1 MGLTEM
7 DMGLKAGG
15 PLFAVRDMER
25 SLAFYREVLGLEVVN
40 DFGANKVLTG
50 GLSLQTLETWA
61 EFLDKPVED
70 IRFGG
75 NDAEMYYVAED
86 FDAFL
91 DVLKEHPET
100 KLIRPPV
107 EHRWGQRAVRLYDPD
122 GHIIEVGESLNK
134 VAKRFRDSG
143 LSEEGVAR
151 RMDISLEYARE
162 LLK

>member
-1 MGLTEM
+1 M

-15 PLFAVRDMER
+15 PLFAVRDMQR
-25 SLAFYREVLGLEVVN
+25 ALAFYREVLGLEVIN
-40 DFGANKVLTG
+40 DFGANVVLAG

-61 EFLDKPVED
+61 EFLDKPMED

-91 DVLKEHPET
+91 WILKGHPEI
-100 KLIRPPV
+100 KLVRPPQ

-122 GHIIEVGESLNK
+122 GHIIEIGESLDK
-134 VAKRFRDSG
+134 VAKRFRDGG
-143 LSEEGVAR
+143 LNEEGVAR
-151 RMDISLEYARE
+151 RMDISLEYAKE

>member
-1 MGLTEM
+1 ME
-7 DMGLKAGG
+7 LKAGG

-25 SLAFYREVLGLEVVN
+25 SLAFYRDVLGLEAVN
-40 DFGANKVLTG
+40 DFGANVVLTG

-61 EFLDKPVED
+61 EFLDKPAEG

-75 NDAEMYYVAED
+75 NDAEMYYVADD

-91 DVLKEHPET
+91 GTLKDHPET
-100 KLIRPPV
+100 KLVRPPV

-143 LSEEGVAR
+143 LNEEGVAR

>member
-1 MGLTEM
+1 
-7 DMGLKAGG
+7 MGLKAGG

-25 SLAFYREVLGLEVVN
+25 SLAFYRDMLGLEVVN
-40 DFGANKVLTG
+40 DFGANVVLTG

-61 EFLDKPVED
+61 EFLDKPLD
-70 IRFGG
+70 GIRFGG

-91 DVLKEHPET
+91 GVLKDYPEA
-100 KLIRPPV
+100 KLVRPPV

-143 LSEEGVAR
+143 LNEEGVAR
-151 RMDISLEYARE
+151 RMDISLEFARE

>member
-1 MGLTEM
+1 ME
-7 DMGLKAGG
+7 LKAGG
-15 PLFAVRDMER
+15 PLFTVRDMER
-25 SLAFYREVLGLEVVN
+25 ALAFYRDVLGLEVVH
-40 DFGANKVLTG
+40 DFGANVVLAG

-61 EFLDKPVED
+61 EFLDKSAEE
-70 IRFGG
+70 IHFGG

-86 FDAFL
+86 FDTFL
-91 DVLKEHPET
+91 GVLKDHPEV
-100 KLIRPPV
+100 KLVRPPV

-122 GHIIEVGESLNK
+122 GHIIEVGESLDK

-143 LSEEGVAR
+143 LNEAGVAR

>member
-1 MGLTEM
+1 
-7 DMGLKAGG
+7 MGLKAGG

-25 SLAFYREVLGLEVVN
+25 SLAFYRDVLGLEVVN
-40 DFGANKVLTG
+40 DFGANVVLTG
-50 GLSLQTLETWA
+50 GLSLQTLETWV
-61 EFLDKPVED
+61 EFLDKLPDD

-91 DVLKEHPET
+91 DILKDHPEA
-100 KLIRPPV
+100 KLVRPLV
-107 EHRWGQRAVRLYDPD
+107 EHRWGQRAVRLSDPD

-134 VAKRFRDSG
+134 VAKRFRDGG
-143 LSEEGVAR
+143 LNEEGVAR

>member
-1 MGLTEM
+1 MK
-7 DMGLKAGG
+7 LKN
-15 PLFAVRDMER
+15 PLLAVTDMER
-25 SLAFYREVLGLEVVN
+25 SVAFYQTVLGLRKTM
-40 DFGANKVLTG
+40 DFGANVTLTG

-61 EFLDKPVED
+61 EFLDKPAED

-75 NDAEMYYVAED
+75 NDAEMYYIAD
-86 FDAFL
+86 NFDTIL
-91 DVLKEHPET
+91 SILKDYPQIE
-100 KLIRPPV
+100 LVCPPV

-143 LSEEGVAR
+143 LNEEGVAR

>member
-1 MGLTEM
+1 ME
-7 DMGLKAGG
+7 LKAGG
-15 PLFAVRDMER
+15 PLFAVRDMEQ
-25 SLAFYREVLGLEVVN
+25 SLVFYRDVLGLEVVH
-40 DFGANKVLTG
+40 DFGANVVLAG

-61 EFLDKPVED
+61 EFLDKSAEE
-70 IRFGG
+70 IHFGG

-91 DVLKEHPET
+91 GVLKDHPET
-100 KLIRPPV
+100 KLVRPPV

-122 GHIIEVGESLNK
+122 GHIIEVGESLDK

-143 LSEEGVAR
+143 LNEEGVAR

>member
-1 MGLTEM
+1 M
-7 DMGLKAGG
+7 DMELKAGG
-15 PLFAVRDMER
+15 PLFVVRDMEQ
-25 SLAFYREVLGLEVVN
+25 SLAFYRDVLGLEVVH
-40 DFGANKVLTG
+40 DFGANVVLTG

-61 EFLDKPVED
+61 EFLDKPAED

-75 NDAEMYYVAED
+75 NDAEMYYISD
-86 FDAFL
+86 NFDTIL
-91 DVLKEHPET
+91 SILKDYPQIE
-100 KLIRPPV
+100 LVCPPV

-122 GHIIEVGESLNK
+122 GHIIEIGESLNK

-143 LSEEGVAR
+143 LNEEGVAR

>member
-1 MGLTEM
+1 M
-7 DMGLKAGG
+7 KPGG
-15 PLFAVRDMER
+15 PLFAVRDMKT
-25 SLAFYREVLGLEVVN
+25 SLEFYRDVLGLEVVN
-40 DFGANKVLTG
+40 DFGANVVLTG

-61 EFLDKPVED
+61 QFLDKAPDD
-70 IRFGG
+70 IRFRG
-75 NDAEMYYVAED
+75 NDAEMYYVADD

-91 DVLKEHPET
+91 TILKDHPEAD
-100 KLIRPPV
+100 LVRPPV

-122 GHIIEVGESLNK
+122 GHIIEVGESLSK

-143 LSEEGVAR
+143 LHEEGVAR

>member
-1 MGLTEM
+1 
-7 DMGLKAGG
+7 MGLKAGG
-15 PLFAVRDMER
+15 PLFAVRDMGA
-25 SLAFYREVLGLEVVN
+25 SLRFYQDVLGLEVDQ

-61 EFLDKPVED
+61 QFLDKAPHD
-70 IRFGG
+70 IRFSG
-75 NDAEMYYVAED
+75 NDAEMYYVADD

-91 DVLKEHPET
+91 TDLKAYPEAELVHPV
-100 KLIRPPV
+100 V

-122 GHIIEVGESLNK
+122 RHIIEVGESLSK

-143 LSEEGVAR
+143 LHEEGVAR

>member
-1 MGLTEM
+1 
-7 DMGLKAGG
+7 MGLKAGG
-15 PLFAVRDMER
+15 PLFAVRDMKA
-25 SLAFYREVLGLEVVN
+25 SLRFYQDVLGLEVVN
-40 DFGANKVLTG
+40 DFGANVVLAG

-61 EFLDKPVED
+61 QFLHKAPND

-75 NDAEMYYVAED
+75 NDEEMYYVADD

-91 DVLKEHPET
+91 TALKDHPEVE
-100 KLIRPPV
+100 LVHPAV

-122 GHIIEVGESLNK
+122 GHIIEVGESLDK

-143 LSEEGVAR
+143 LNEEGVAR

>member
-1 MGLTEM
+1 MKLT
-7 DMGLKAGG
+7 GGG
-15 PLFAVRDMER
+15 PLFAVRDRET
-25 SLAFYREVLGLEVVN
+25 SLDFYRKILGLEVVN
-40 DFGANKVLTG
+40 DFGANVVLTG
-50 GLSLQTLETWA
+50 GLSLQTLNTWA
-61 EFLDKPVED
+61 SFLEKPSEE

-91 DVLKEHPET
+91 DILKDHPEA
-100 KLIRPPV
+100 KLVRPLV

-122 GHIIEVGESLNK
+122 GHIIEVGESLSK

-143 LSEEGVAR
+143 LHEEGVAR